1 MPEDAARR
9 PLIETVGHLLRM
21 IKFPHTVFALPFALM
36 GAVLAAR
43 GLPAG
48 ATLFWILMAMV
59 GARTAAMTFNRLA
72 DRRVDAVN
80 PRTAGRELP
89 AGIVTRKQALWL
101 IAASVLLFEWA
112 CFRLNTLCL
121 VLSPLALLVILG
133 YSYTKRFT
141 RYSHLVL
148 GLALALA
155 PIGAWVAVK
164 GVIEGPA
171 ILLGFAV
178 LCWVAGFDI
187 LYALQDMEFDRR
199 VGLHSIPRYWG
210 VRRSLH
216 IARGLHLCTWLLLV
230 VEALV
235 LELGAVYLAGVAIVG
250 GLLFYEHSII
260 REHDLSRLDVA
271 FFNMNGYI
279 SVTIFVFTLLDLL
292 VSNPV

>member
-1 MPEDAARR
+1 MPGDAVRR
-9 PLIETVGHLLRM
+9 PFIETVGHLLRM

-36 GAVLAAR
+36 GALLAAR
-43 GLPAG
+43 GLPDV
-48 ATLFWILMAMV
+48 ATLFWILVAMV

-72 DRRVDAVN
+72 DRRIDADN

-89 AGIVTRKQALWL
+89 AGIVTHKQAVWL
-101 IAASVLLFEWA
+101 TAASVLLFEWA

-121 VLSPLALLVILG
+121 ALSPLALLIILG

-155 PIGAWVAVK
+155 PVGAWVAVT
-164 GVIEGPA
+164 GVVEGPA
-171 ILLGFAV
+171 LLLGLAV

-187 LYALQDMEFDRR
+187 LYALQDMDFDRR
-199 VGLHSIPRYWG
+199 AGLHSIPRHWG

-216 IARGLHLCTWLLLV
+216 MARGLHVTTLLL
-230 VEALV
+230 LL
-235 LELGAVYLAGVAIVG
+235 LESFLRDLGGIYLAGVAIVS
-250 GLLFYEHSII
+250 GLLLYEHAII
-260 REHDLSRLDVA
+260 SEHDLSRLDTA

-279 SVTIFVFTLLDLL
+279 SVTIFAFTLIDLL
-292 VSNPV
+292 V

>member
-1 MPEDAARR
+1 
-9 PLIETVGHLLRM
+9 M

-36 GAVLAAR
+36 GALLAAR
-43 GLPAG
+43 GLPDA
-48 ATLFWILMAMV
+48 ATLFWILVAMV

-72 DRRVDAVN
+72 DRRIDADN

-89 AGIVTRKQALWL
+89 AGIVTHKQAVWL
-101 IAASVLLFEWA
+101 TAAAVLLFEWA

-121 VLSPLALLVILG
+121 ALSPLALLIILG

-155 PIGAWVAVK
+155 PVGAWVAVK
-164 GVIEGPA
+164 GTVEGPA
-171 ILLGFAV
+171 LLLGLAV

-187 LYALQDMEFDRR
+187 LYALQDMDFDRLT
-199 VGLHSIPRYWG
+199 GLHSIPRYWG

-216 IARGLHLCTWLLLV
+216 VARGLHLSTLLL
-230 VEALV
+230 LL
-235 LELGAVYLAGVAIVG
+235 LESFLRDLGGIYLAGVGIVG
-250 GLLFYEHSII
+250 GLLLYEHAII
-260 REHDLSRLDVA
+260 SEHDLSRLDTA

-279 SVTIFVFTLLDLL
+279 SVTIFAFTLIDLL
-292 VSNPV
+292 V

>member
-1 MPEDAARR
+1 MPEDAVRR

-36 GAVLAAR
+36 GALLAAR
-43 GLPAG
+43 GLPDG
-48 ATLFWILMAMV
+48 ATLFWILLAMV

-72 DRRVDAVN
+72 DRRVDAEN

-89 AGIVTRKQALWL
+89 AGVVTQKQAIWL
-101 IAASVLLFEWA
+101 TAVSVFLFEWA

-121 VLSPLALLVILG
+121 ALSPFALLVVLG

-155 PIGAWVAVK
+155 PIGAWAAVQ
-164 GVIEGPA
+164 GRIEGPA
-171 ILLGFAV
+171 LLLGLAV

-187 LYALQDMEFDRR
+187 LYALQDMEFDRQA
-199 VGLHSIPRYWG
+199 GLHSIPRYWG
-210 VRRSLH
+210 VRRSLQV
-216 IARGLHLCTWLLLV
+216 ARGLHICTLLLLV
-230 VEALV
+230 LEFFV
-235 LELGAVYLAGVAIVG
+235 LDLGVVYLAGVAIVG
-250 GLLFYEHSII
+250 GLLLYEHTII
-260 REHDLSRLDVA
+260 SEHDLSRLDMA

-279 SVTIFVFTLLDLL
+279 SVTIFSFTLIDLL
-292 VSNPV
+292 L